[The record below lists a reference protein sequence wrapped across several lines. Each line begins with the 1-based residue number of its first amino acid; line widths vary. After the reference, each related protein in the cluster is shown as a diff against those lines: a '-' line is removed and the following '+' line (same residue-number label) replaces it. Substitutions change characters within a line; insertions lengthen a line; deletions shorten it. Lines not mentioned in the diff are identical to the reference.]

1 MKRILQAA
9 SLAVVIVAGRAAAVA
24 TNDPPPLNR
33 FPRMMQEWVVGQ
45 VRAAEVRGD
54 ARRDAVRGGRS
65 ARAYVESARARV
77 SESFGPLP
85 EKTPLNARTT
95 HRVERDAYVM
105 ETVIFES
112 RPGFPVTA
120 NLYVPKGRPLPMPGV
135 VGTCGH
141 SANGKAAEA
150 YQGFAQGLARL
161 GYVVLIFDPPGQG
174 ERFQYLA
181 TPADGGPASVPAAP
195 GRAGS
200 PAPLKSRYG
209 PGVTEHIRAGNQMG
223 LVGEFLG
230 TWFAWDGIR
239 ALDYLLSRPEVDPT
253 RVGVTGNSGGGTQTT
268 WLCGLDRRWTMA
280 APACFVTTFL
290 RNAGN
295 ELPADTEQCPPNALA
310 LDLDHSDFLA
320 ALAPAPVTILAKE
333 KDFFDARGAEVAYA
347 RLRRLYGHLGRADD
361 AHLVIGPTSH
371 GYTQENREAMYRFF
385 NSVVG
390 YPAPE
395 GEPALTIEKD
405 ETLWA
410 SPRGQIGTEPGVRT
424 IASFT
429 REKAAA
435 LAAKRREVRGDGL
448 VRAVREGLCIPAM
461 PETAPDFRILRSVG
475 ARGYP
480 ARRYCTYAVET
491 EPDIFALV
499 TRLDAE
505 ELTSRPPRVAS
516 RAVLYVSHR
525 SADAEL
531 RGDTFVRELA
541 AADTNVA
548 FFAMDVRGV
557 GESQPDTCGKDQF
570 LMAYGSDYFLSAH
583 GMMLGRPYLGQKAYD
598 VMRVLQWLVAN
609 GHTEVHLAA
618 RGWGALAAAPAALLS
633 PVVRRVTLKNALSSW
648 TEVAVTEDYDW
659 PFAAL
664 PHGVLDRF
672 DLPDVYRALEGR
684 SLRKIEPWGAL
695 DGMKE

>member
-1 MKRILQAA
+1 
-9 SLAVVIVAGRAAAVA
+9 
-24 TNDPPPLNR
+24 
-33 FPRMMQEWVVGQ
+33 MMQEWVVGQ
-45 VRAAEVRGD
+45 VRDAEARGD
-54 ARRDAVRGGRS
+54 ARREAVRGSRS
-65 ARAYVESARARV
+65 ARAYVESVRARV
-77 SESFGPLP
+77 RESFGPLP

-95 HRVERDAYVM
+95 RKVERDAYDI
-105 ETVIFES
+105 ETVVFES
-112 RPGFPVTA
+112 RPGYPVTA
-120 NLYVPKGRPLPMPGV
+120 NLYVPRGRGFPLPGV

-141 SANGKAAEA
+141 SANGKAMES

-181 TPADGGPASVPAAP
+181 QPPSDGTPAA
-195 GRAGS
+195 
-200 PAPLKSRYG
+200 LKSRYG

-239 ALDYLLSRPEVDPT
+239 ALDYLLTRPEVDPK
-253 RVGVTGNSGGGTQTT
+253 RIGVTGNSGGGTQTT
-268 WLCGLDRRWTMA
+268 WLCGLEHRWTMA
-280 APACFVTTFL
+280 APACFVTTFR
-290 RNAGN
+290 RNAEN

-333 KDFFDARGAEVAYA
+333 KDYFDVRGATLAHE
-347 RLRRLYGHLGRADD
+347 RLSRLYDHLDRRGD
-361 AHLVIGPTSH
+361 AHLVVGPTYH

-390 YPAPE
+390 YPAPA

-435 LAAKRREVRGDGL
+435 LAAKRGEVSGDAL
-448 VRAVREGLCIPAM
+448 LRAVREGLRLPTLPAA
-461 PETAPDFRILRSVG
+461 APDFRILRNAG

-491 EPDIFALV
+491 EPGIFALV

-505 ELTSRPPRVAS
+505 ELTSRPPRGAS

-531 RGDTFVRELA
+531 RGDAFAREM
-541 AADTNVA
+541 AADTNIA

-557 GESQPDTCGKDQF
+557 GESRPDTCGKDQF
-570 LMAYGSDYFLSAH
+570 LRGYGSDYFLSAH
-583 GMMLGRPYLGQKAYD
+583 GLMLGRPYLGQKAYD
-598 VMRVLQWLVAN
+598 VMRVVQWLAAN

-618 RGWGALAAAPAALLS
+618 RGWGALAAAPAAVLS
-633 PVVRRVTLKNALSSW
+633 PAVRQVTLKNALTSW
-648 TEVAVTEDYDW
+648 GEVASAEDYDW

-664 PHGVLDRF
+664 PHGVLERF
-672 DLPDVYRALEGR
+672 DLPDLFRALNPR
-684 SLRKIEPWGAL
+684 SLRQIDPWGPL

>member
-1 MKRILQAA
+1 
-9 SLAVVIVAGRAAAVA
+9 
-24 TNDPPPLNR
+24 
-33 FPRMMQEWVVGQ
+33 MMQEWVVGQ
-45 VRAAEVRGD
+45 VRAAEARGD
-54 ARRDAVRGGRS
+54 ARREAVRGSRS
-65 ARAYVESARARV
+65 ARAYVESVRGRV
-77 SESFGPLP
+77 RECFGPLP

-95 HRVERDAYVM
+95 GRVDRDAYVL

-120 NLYVPKGRPLPMPGV
+120 NLYVPKGRPLPLPGV

-141 SANGKAAEA
+141 SVNGKAAEA

-161 GYVVLIFDPPGQG
+161 GYVALIFDPPGQG

-181 TPADGGPASVPAAP
+181 APAA
-195 GRAGS
+195 GGA
-200 PAPLKSRYG
+200 PAELKSRYG

-239 ALDYLLSRPEVDPT
+239 ALDYLLSRPEVDPR

-268 WLCGLDRRWTMA
+268 WLCGLERRWTMA
-280 APACFVTTFL
+280 APACFVTTFR
-290 RNAGN
+290 RNAEN

-320 ALAPAPVTILAKE
+320 ALAPAPVTILAQE
-333 KDFFDARGAEVAYA
+333 KDFFDVRGATVAHE
-347 RLRRLYGHLGRADD
+347 RLRRLYGHLGRGED
-361 AHLVIGPTSH
+361 AQLVVGPTYH

-405 ETLWA
+405 ETLRA
-410 SPRGQIGTEPGVRT
+410 SSRGQIGTEPGTRT
-424 IASFT
+424 IFSHT
-429 REKAAA
+429 REKAVA
-435 LAAKRREVRGDGL
+435 LAAKRGEVRGDAL
-448 VRAVREGLCIPAM
+448 ARAVREGLRIPAL
-461 PETAPDFRILRSVG
+461 PDAAPDFRILRGIGS
-475 ARGYP
+475 RGYP
-480 ARRYCTYAVET
+480 AKRCCTYAVET
-491 EPDIFALV
+491 EPGVFALV
-499 TRLDAE
+499 TRLDAD
-505 ELTSRPPRVAS
+505 ELTSRPPRGTS

-531 RGDTFVRELA
+531 RSDALA
-541 AADTNVA
+541 RAMAADTNLA

-557 GESQPDTCGKDQF
+557 GESRPDTCGKDQF
-570 LMAYGSDYFLSAH
+570 LKAYGSDYFLSAH
-583 GMMLGRPYLGQKAYD
+583 GLMLGRPYLGQKAYD
-598 VMRVLQWLVAN
+598 VMRVVQWIGAR
-609 GHTEVHLAA
+609 GHGEIHLAA
-618 RGWGALAAAPAALLS
+618 RGWGALAAAPAAVLC
-633 PVVRRVTLKNALSSW
+633 PAVRQVTLKNALTSW
-648 TEVAVTEDYDW
+648 TDVATTEDYDW

-664 PHGVLDRF
+664 PHGVLERF
-672 DLPDVYRALEGR
+672 DLPDVYRALDAR
-684 SLRKIEPWGAL
+684 SLRQIEPWGPM